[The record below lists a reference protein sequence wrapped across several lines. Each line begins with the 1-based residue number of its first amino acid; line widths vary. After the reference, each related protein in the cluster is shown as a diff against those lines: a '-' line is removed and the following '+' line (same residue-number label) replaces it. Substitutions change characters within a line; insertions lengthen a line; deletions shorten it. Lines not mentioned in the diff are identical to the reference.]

1 MYDTGAAA
9 GPAISPATDEAG
21 PSADVWRRT
30 ADGLSRTVS
39 IDRSWLSWGG
49 VHGGH
54 VASLGLEAMAAAI
67 GDLRPVRALSIA
79 FLTAV
84 TEQPLVLAPTVERIG
99 GSTSV
104 ASLRATQES
113 ETVMFAMATFGAPGP
128 GPIYHGTPAPDVPPP
143 DACPTMPLPQGPVP
157 FAQHLEIRP
166 ATADRVLSGGERAE
180 LTAWLRFADRR
191 TVDAAGVTV
200 LLDALAPGLF
210 ATITV
215 PIPMPSVQLSIEYT
229 EALAGDPVDG
239 WVLVQIRTDNAAGG
253 WVTDDSAAWSAD
265 GRLLA
270 QARQVRR
277 VLTRR
282 T

>member
-9 GPAISPATDEAG
+9 GPAISSATGDAG
-21 PSADVWRRT
+21 PSADVWRRS

-49 VHGGH
+49 IHGGH
-54 VASLGLEAMAAAI
+54 VASLGLEAMSAAV
-67 GDLRPVRALSIA
+67 GDLRPVRALSVA
-79 FLTAV
+79 FLSPV
-84 TEQPLVLAPTVERIG
+84 NERPLLLAPTVERVG

-104 ASLRATQES
+104 ASLRATQDT
-113 ETVMFAMATFGAPGP
+113 ETVLFAMATFGAVGP
-128 GPIYHGTPAPDVPPP
+128 GPLYLGMPAPDVPKP
-143 DACPTMPLPQGPVP
+143 AECPTMPLPQGPVP

-166 ATADRVLSGGERAE
+166 ATADRVLSGGDRAE
-180 LTAWLRFADRR
+180 LTAWLRFADHR

-210 ATITV
+210 ATMTV
-215 PIPMPSVQLSIEYT
+215 PIPLPNVQLSIEFT
-229 EALAGDPVDG
+229 DALAGDPVDG
-239 WVLVQIRTDNAAGG
+239 WILVQIRTDHSGGG
-253 WVTDDSAAWSAD
+253 WVTDDSTAWAAD

-282 T
+282 G

>member
-9 GPAISPATDEAG
+9 GPAISSATGDAG
-21 PSADVWRRT
+21 PSADVWRRS

-49 VHGGH
+49 IHGGH
-54 VASLGLEAMAAAI
+54 VASLGLEAMSAAV
-67 GDLRPVRALSIA
+67 GDLRPVRALSVG
-79 FLTAV
+79 FLSPV
-84 TEQPLVLAPTVERIG
+84 NEHPLLLAPTVERVG

-104 ASLRATQES
+104 ASLRATQNT
-113 ETVMFAMATFGAPGP
+113 ETVLFAMATFGAVGP
-128 GPIYHGTPAPDVPPP
+128 GPQYLGMPVPDVPKPA
-143 DACPTMPLPQGPVP
+143 DCPAMPLPQGPVP

-180 LTAWLRFADRR
+180 LTAWLRFADHR

-210 ATITV
+210 ATMTV
-215 PIPMPSVQLSIEYT
+215 PIPLPNVQLSIEFT
-229 EALAGDPVDG
+229 DALAGDPVDG
-239 WVLVQIRTDNAAGG
+239 WILVRIRTDHAGGG
-253 WVTDDSAAWSAD
+253 WVTDDSTAWSAE

-282 T
+282 G

>member
-21 PSADVWRRT
+21 TSADVWRRT

-39 IDRSWLSWGG
+39 IERSWLSWGG

-54 VASLGLEAMAAAI
+54 VASLGLEAMGAAV
-67 GDLRPVRALSIA
+67 GDLRPVRALSVA
-79 FLTAV
+79 FLSPV
-84 TEQPLVLAPTVERIG
+84 NERPLVLAPTVERVG

-104 ASLRATQES
+104 ASLRATQDT
-113 ETVMFAMATFGAPGP
+113 ETVLFAMATFGAVGP
-128 GPIYHGTPAPDVPPP
+128 GPHYVGKPPPEVPPP
-143 DACPTMPLPQGPVP
+143 DECPAMPLPQGPVP

-166 ATADRVLSGGERAE
+166 ATADRVLSGGEKAE
-180 LTAWLRFADRR
+180 LTAWLRFADHR
-191 TVDAAGVTV
+191 TIDAAGVTV

-215 PIPMPSVQLSIEYT
+215 PIPMPNVQLSIEFT
-229 EALAGDPVDG
+229 DALTGDPIDG
-239 WVLVQIRTDNAAGG
+239 WVLVQIRTDHAGGG
-253 WVTDDSAAWSAD
+253 WVTDDSAAWSED

-270 QARQVRR
+270 QARQARR

-282 T
+282 G